1 MGLNGALPLPD
12 GRRRGGALA
21 NPAAPRAT
29 AAALADA
36 AVAALLDELAAYPK
50 PGLVSP
56 IDSGAHTD
64 MDHALMCRSA
74 RALRRPFARIAA
86 AGAEGRPFAAS
97 LVPLGLEAERVMLRA
112 TDGVNTHRGAIFSL
126 GMIVAAVARARATP
140 AAVTPAGVRRA
151 LQREWG
157 AALAAHA
164 ARGDSAPSHG
174 AVVRARTGVGGA
186 RDEAALGFPGVFAIG
201 VPAYRGAIATGLDRN
216 AACVHTLFTLMAD
229 IEDTN
234 VLFRGGPEAGAFV
247 RRAAAG
253 FLAVGGCTGPGWFAR
268 AEELHRDFVRRNLS
282 PGGCADLLAA
292 TLLVLACSGEATP
305 E

>member
-157 AALAAHA
+157 AAL
-164 ARGDSAPSHG
+164 
-174 AVVRARTGVGGA
+174 
-186 RDEAALGFPGVFAIG
+186 GFPGVFAIG